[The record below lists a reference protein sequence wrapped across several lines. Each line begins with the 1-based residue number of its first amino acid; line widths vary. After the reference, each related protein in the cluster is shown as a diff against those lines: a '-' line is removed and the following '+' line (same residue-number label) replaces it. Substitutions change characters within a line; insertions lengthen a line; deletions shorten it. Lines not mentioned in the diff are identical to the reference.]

1 MCYLPAEL
9 AQPGTAIEIMVREQ
23 PVEAVTV
30 PIPFYRRPK

>member
-1 MCYLPAEL
+1 MCYLPVEL
-9 AQPGTAIEIMVREQ
+9 AQPGTAIEVMVREQ